1 MSRPLRIEYAGAL
14 YHVTARG
21 DRQATLFRDDSD
33 RSVWLSVLDL
43 VCQRY
48 NFVVHGFC
56 QMTNHYH
63 LVIATVDGNL
73 AQGMRLLNG
82 AYSQYFNRRHDL
94 VGHVFQGRY
103 KAILVQREAYL
114 LELTR
119 YVVLNPLRAGM
130 IRTLDDWP
138 WSSHRY
144 VMSSTPPPR
153 WLEVRA
159 ILDQFDPDPAVA
171 IGLYQ
176 QFVLAGLGLDSP
188 LKKTQHQLILGDDTF
203 TAGALRGSAPQALSA
218 VPRMQR
224 RAVKLSLQQYQVR
237 YPDRAEAMTHA
248 YRSTAYTMEQ
258 IGEHFGVSA
267 KTVSRAIKRVE
278 KAEAVSECRH

>member
-14 YHVTARG
+14 YHVTSRG

-33 RSVWLSVLDL
+33 RSVWLSVLDQ

-63 LVIATVDGNL
+63 LVLATAEGNL

-103 KAILVQREAYL
+103 KAILVQRETYL

-130 IRTLDDWP
+130 VSTLEDWR
-138 WSSHRY
+138 WSSHHY
-144 VMSSTPPPR
+144 VMSTTPPPR

-159 ILDQFDPDPAVA
+159 ILDQFHADPAVA
-171 IGLYQ
+171 VGLYQ
-176 QFVLAGLGLDSP
+176 RFVQAGRSMDSP
-188 LKKTQHQLILGDDTF
+188 LKKTQHQLILGDETF

-218 VPRMQR
+218 VPREQR
-224 RAVKLSLQQYQVR
+224 RAARLSLQQYQAR
-237 YPDRAEAMTHA
+237 YPNRAEAMAHA
-248 YRSTAYTMEQ
+248 YRSTAYTMQQ

-267 KTVSRAIKRVE
+267 KTVSRAVKSIE
-278 KAEAVSECRH
+278 KAETVSECRH